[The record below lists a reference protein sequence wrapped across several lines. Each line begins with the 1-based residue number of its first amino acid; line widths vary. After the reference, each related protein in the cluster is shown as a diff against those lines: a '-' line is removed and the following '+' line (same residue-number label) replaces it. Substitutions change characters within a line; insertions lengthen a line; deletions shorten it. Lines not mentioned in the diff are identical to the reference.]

1 VAMSDTLTV
10 PESFLLKHT
19 GGEATFDDVRDAL
32 RAGAAIASHGGWAAV
47 FSLRLGDIPM
57 PRAYYGP
64 VPADQR

>member
-1 VAMSDTLTV
+1 MSHTLTV

-47 FSLRLGDIPM
+47 FSLALGHEPE
-57 PRAYYGP
+57 PRAYYGD
-64 VPADQR
+64 VPLDKRF